1 LQEWKTEAVLM
12 RDNSSLKLADAASKG
27 FAAAGAPGMLRNTL
41 ALQKKL
47 YESGLQSPYF
57 VAETDSLLGNKQ
69 EALQYLKVAYDKH
82 DDSMVRLESD
92 PAFTNLTHEPAYQD
106 LVAKLGFPTRN

>member
-1 LQEWKTEAVLM
+1 ME
-12 RDNSSLKLADAASKG
+12 DGSCSDATQVESQTRG
-27 FAAAGAPGMLRNTL
+27 RGRERLRSGRRPGQLRNTL
-41 ALQKKL
+41 ALQKKF
-47 YESGLQSPYF
+47 YENGLQSPYS

-92 PAFTNLTHEPAYQD
+92 PAFANLNHEPAYQD
-106 LVAKLGFPTRN
+106 LVAKLGFPARN

>member
-92 PAFTNLTHEPAYQD
+92 PAFSNLTHEPAYRD